1 MSSGMPE
8 LTSNSYA
15 VLALLSVR
23 PWSAYELSKQVK
35 RSMAFYWPR
44 AERAIYD
51 EPKKL
56 VAAGLASGTT
66 EATGKRTRTV
76 YRITPK
82 GRRAF
87 SRWLAQA
94 SAPPQFE
101 SEALVRVTF
110 GESGSKEDLLAAIRS
125 LRSHALALRAQAEE
139 VIRGY
144 VEGRGPFPERLHLL
158 SVSGAFNVGYVRMLE
173 RWATWAEEVIERW
186 PDTRTP
192 AAFPG
197 ALDVLRDLLGEV
209 SGTSLE
215 HEGDP
220 ATA

>member
-1 MSSGMPE
+1 MPE

-56 VAAGLASGTT
+56 VAAGLATGTT
-66 EATGKRTRTV
+66 EANGRRTRTV

-82 GRRAF
+82 GRRTF

-110 GESGSKEDLLAAIRS
+110 GEHGSKEDLLAAIRS
-125 LRSHALALRAQAEE
+125 VRNHAGALRAQAEE

-144 VEGRGPFPERLHLL
+144 VEGRGPFPERLHVL
-158 SVSGAFNVGYVRMLE
+158 SISGAFNVGYVRMLE
-173 RWATWAEEVIERW
+173 RWAAWAEEVVERW
-186 PDTRTP
+186 SDTTTP

-197 ALDVLRDLLGEV
+197 AMDVFRELLEEV
-209 SGTSLE
+209 SGTTSDQG
-215 HEGDP
+215 GDGT
-220 ATA
+220 TA